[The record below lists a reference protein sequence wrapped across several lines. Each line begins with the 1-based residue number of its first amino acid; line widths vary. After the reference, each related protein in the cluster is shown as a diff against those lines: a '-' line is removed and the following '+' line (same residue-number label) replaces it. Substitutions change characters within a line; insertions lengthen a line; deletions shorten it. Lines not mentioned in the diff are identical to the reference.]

1 MKWIHETLRSTI
13 MMSKLSGVIFV
24 AASLAASYALASG
37 YGPAPHYTPSTGAPA
52 SQQGMNTQTIAADE
66 AATQRSNDAAV
77 TKDKQDSPLI
87 QAQD

>member
-1 MKWIHETLRSTI
+1 MIR
-13 MMSKLSGVIFV
+13 KLGGIIFV

-37 YGPAPHYTPSTGAPA
+37 YGPAPHYMPSSGAPA

-66 AATQRSNDAAV
+66 AATQNSNDASV
-77 TKDKQDSPLI
+77 SKDKQDSPLV

>member
-1 MKWIHETLRSTI
+1 MIR
-13 MMSKLSGVIFV
+13 KLGGIIFI

-37 YGPAPHYTPSTGAPA
+37 YGPAPHYTPSSGAPA

-66 AATQRSNDAAV
+66 AATQNGNDASV
-77 TKDKQDSPLI
+77 SKDKQDSPLV